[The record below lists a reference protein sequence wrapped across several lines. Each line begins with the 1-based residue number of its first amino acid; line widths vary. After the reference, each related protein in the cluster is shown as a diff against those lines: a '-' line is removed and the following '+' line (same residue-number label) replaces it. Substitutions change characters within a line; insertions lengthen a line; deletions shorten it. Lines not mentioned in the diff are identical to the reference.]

1 MSRVKPPTSPT
12 QAVARRS
19 AEIERP
25 TEPAPAGAEQ
35 SMSNLDADKVR
46 VFAGRANPQL
56 AQRICEYLQ
65 IPLGRAKAELFPD
78 GELIVKVDEDVRGR
92 DCFIIQPTSHPV
104 NAHLMELF
112 IWIDTLR
119 RASASRVTAVIPYFG
134 YARQDR
140 KDEGRTPITAK
151 LVANLLERAWAD
163 RMVAVDLHAAQVQ
176 GFFDIPV
183 DHLNA
188 GPVLGKWFKSLRLSN
203 RVFVSPDVGNVK
215 RAQVYA
221 NKLGGEICI
230 IDKRRKS
237 GSETKAAHIIGD
249 VKDKNVLIVDDM
261 ITTGG
266 TITEAIRI
274 LRDHGAGDI
283 YIAATHAVFA
293 PPAMERLSA
302 CPFTKLAVTDTIP
315 IGNRCDSIKD
325 RLAVLSVAELLGEAI
340 HRIHHN
346 ESISALFRPE
356 GDGPRD

>member
-1 MSRVKPPTSPT
+1 
-12 QAVARRS
+12 
-19 AEIERP
+19 
-25 TEPAPAGAEQ
+25 
-35 SMSNLDADKVR
+35 
-46 VFAGRANPQL
+46 
-56 AQRICEYLQ
+56 
-65 IPLGRAKAELFPD
+65 
-78 GELIVKVDEDVRGR
+78 
-92 DCFIIQPTSHPV
+92 
-104 NAHLMELF
+104 
-112 IWIDTLR
+112 
-119 RASASRVTAVIPYFG
+119 
-134 YARQDR
+134 
-140 KDEGRTPITAK
+140 
-151 LVANLLERAWAD
+151 
-163 RMVAVDLHAAQVQ
+163 
-176 GFFDIPV
+176 
-183 DHLNA
+183 
-188 GPVLGKWFKSLRLSN
+188 VLGKWFKSLRLSN

-221 NKLGGEICI
+221 NKLGGEIWI

-325 RLAVLSVAELLGEAI
+325 RLVVLSVAELLGEAI

-356 GDGPRD
+356 GDGARD